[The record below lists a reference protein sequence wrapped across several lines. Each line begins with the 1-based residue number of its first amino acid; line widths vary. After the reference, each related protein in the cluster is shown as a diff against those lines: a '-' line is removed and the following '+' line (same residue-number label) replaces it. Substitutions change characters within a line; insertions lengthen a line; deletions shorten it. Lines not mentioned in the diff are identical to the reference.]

1 MKKSIWVQIQIR
13 LTLTFTFVFLFV
25 VSTQSQSLLYK
36 VTGSEMSNPVYI
48 YGTIHALPQADFFI
62 DDIVMEKFSKAEKI
76 VFEIDMSNPSMMAE
90 VQSVMMMQ
98 GNSIDQLVTEQ
109 EYLRLKQFFADSL
122 QLPIDMLKHVKPLLM
137 SSFMLPKIVGEQP
150 ASYEGFFV
158 QKAMEMEKSIA
169 GIETVAEQIGY
180 MDKIPLQRQ
189 VKMLMESI
197 DDFNESRVEFQD
209 LVNVYKTRDIERVYE
224 VLMEASEEYK
234 EFGEYLIDARNK
246 IWIPRIIEM
255 GNHNICFIAVG
266 CGHLGGENGIINLL
280 KIEGF
285 NVDPVEN
292 KY

>member
-90 VQSVMMMQ
+90 VQSAMMMQ